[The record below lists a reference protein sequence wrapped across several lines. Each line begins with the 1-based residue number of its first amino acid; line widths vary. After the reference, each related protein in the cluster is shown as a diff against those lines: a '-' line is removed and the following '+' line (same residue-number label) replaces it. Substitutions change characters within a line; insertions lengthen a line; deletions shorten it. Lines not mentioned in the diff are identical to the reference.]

1 MSSISIRTFQSAILS
16 FSFLLIIT
24 SCSSEPVKKEPP
36 PQADISVQKELAL
49 AKQEFAKNPAHA
61 LKRIELLIQKYPK
74 TGTASEAAKVAGD
87 YYLKS
92 NRPEQA
98 INAYAFILNNEFQEP
113 FEGEI
118 YTKVIRIYIEQ
129 KNNDQA
135 KNILNQALRSGALTP
150 NERAELLNYKIEFL
164 KLEQD
169 RMGQLETLAE
179 MYNITQDPQAKMSYK
194 IRATSIVDAMVR
206 PQDLDSVLNNSRLM
220 FVHSNIHFRL
230 GSVAFEQSDFA
241 KAREHFSKVISLNP
255 DSDLAE
261 SSREFLKQLDARAS
275 VNTRTIGVILPL
287 SGKHSDIGK
296 SVLNSIQ
303 LGLGIYDRN
312 SNLRLAVIDSEG
324 KYLDAR
330 RAVEKLV
337 IEDQVVAIIGS
348 LQSKT
353 ATSIASKAQAL
364 GVPTIVLS
372 QKSGITQIGDFIFR
386 NALTSEMQVQ
396 YIVQTAVE
404 KLGFT
409 KFAILYPEDAYGAE
423 YANLFWDAVQ
433 TAGGQIK
440 AAQSYDPKETDFR
453 APIQKLV
460 GTYYTDDRSYE
471 FKAKFEE
478 WKKKVPVQTARTEV
492 PKDLLPPI
500 VDFDAIFIPDNT
512 KALGQIAAMLSF
524 QDIKGVSLLGT
535 NIWNTPG
542 VIERA
547 GSFSKNI
554 IFVDSFLNEDQK
566 FTNSDFYKRYFQSFG
581 KSPSLFDLQA
591 YDTALILRDAVSGVS
606 SRSELQMKL
615 AGLRSV
621 KGALNT
627 LDSQTSRDFSRPI
640 VALTINDGKI
650 LTLEEAAAISK
661 ASPQDK
667 PNSNG
672 SNKKK

>member
-1 MSSISIRTFQSAILS
+1 MKPALRLLVGIS
-16 FSFLLIIT
+16 FSLAII
-24 SCSSEPVKKEPP
+24 SCSSQPVKKDPP
-36 PQADISVQKELAL
+36 PQADQSVQKEFSL
-49 AKQEFAKNPAHA
+49 AKSELQKNPTKG
-61 LKRIELLIQKYPK
+61 LKRLEALIQQHPK
-74 TGTASEAAKVAGD
+74 TATASDAAKVAGD
-87 YYLKS
+87 YYLKA
-92 NRPEQA
+92 NHPDQA
-98 INAYAFILNNEFQEP
+98 INAYLFILNNDYQESY
-113 FEGEI
+113 EGET
-118 YTKVIRIYIEQ
+118 YTKVIRIYLSER
-129 KNNDQA
+129 KNDQA
-135 KNILNQALRSGALTP
+135 KAVLNQALKSAALTN

-169 RMGQLETLAE
+169 VIGQMETLSE
-179 MYNITQDPQAKMSYK
+179 MYRLSSDPQAKLGYK
-194 IRATSIVDAMVR
+194 IRATSIADTLVR
-206 PQDLDSVLNNSRLM
+206 PQDLDRVLDNSKLE
-220 FVHSNIHFRL
+220 FVHSSIHFRL
-230 GSVAFEQSDFA
+230 GSVAFEQSDFGN
-241 KAREHFSKVISLNP
+241 ARSHFSRVISLSP

-261 SSREFLKQLDARAS
+261 SSREFLKQLDARSS
-275 VNTRTIGVILPL
+275 VDTKTIGVILPL
-287 SGKHSDIGK
+287 SGKHAEIGK

-303 LGLGIYDRN
+303 LGLGIYDKKTN
-312 SNLRLAVIDSEG
+312 IRLAVIDSEG

-337 IEDQVVAIIGS
+337 VEDQVVAIIGS

-353 ATSIASKAQAL
+353 ATSISSKAQAL

-372 QKSGITQIGDFIFR
+372 QKSGITQIGDYIFR

-396 YIVQTAVE
+396 YIVKTAVE

-433 TAGGQIK
+433 NAGGQIK

-471 FKAKFEE
+471 YKARYEE
-478 WKKKVPVQTARTEV
+478 WKKKVPQQTARTET

-500 VDFDAIFIPDNT
+500 VDFQALFVPDNT
-512 KALGQIAAMLSF
+512 RALGQIAAMLSF
-524 QDIKGVSLLGT
+524 QEVKDISLLGT

-547 GSFSKNI
+547 GSFSKSI
-554 IFVDSFLNEDQK
+554 IFVDSFLSQDQT
-566 FTNSDFYKRYFQSFG
+566 FTNSDFYKRYSLSFG
-581 KSPSLFDLQA
+581 KTPSLFDLQA
-591 YDTALILRDAVSGVS
+591 YDTALILKDAVSGVG

-627 LDSQTSRDFSRPI
+627 LDSQSSRDFSRPI
-640 VALTINDGKI
+640 VALTISDGKI
-650 LTLEEAAAISK
+650 LTLDQAAQAP
-661 ASPQDK
+661 APTNT
-667 PNSNG
+667 P
-672 SNKKK
+672 NKKK